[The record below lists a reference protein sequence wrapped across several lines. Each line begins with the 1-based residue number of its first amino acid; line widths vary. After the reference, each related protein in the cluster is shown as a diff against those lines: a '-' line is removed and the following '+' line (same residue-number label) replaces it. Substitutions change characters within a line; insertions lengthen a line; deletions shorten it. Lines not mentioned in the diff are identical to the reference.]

1 MAMFPGGMVS
11 AEGKNLHSEQ
21 KTFDLIK
28 GKGMEGKRKEE
39 WACLLRAATEVKPR
53 GDEDKGQMPDLGSTL
68 CFLPQPQPGCSR
80 AGWESSI
87 KMAATYL
94 LVL

>member
-1 MAMFPGGMVS
+1 MFSGGMVS

-28 GKGMEGKRKEE
+28 GKRMEGKGKEE
-39 WACLLRAATEVKPR
+39 RACLLRAATKVKPR

-80 AGWESSI
+80 VGWDSSI
-87 KMAATYL
+87 KMVATYL